1 MSQRTVTTP
10 EAHQTARDMANLIT
24 GELTGTVTR
33 LREQGKTLS
42 EKQNWDGGLATQFS
56 GTVWPG
62 VDTAL
67 GTMLKQLGELQE
79 AIATVNRNISAAG
92 N

>member
-10 EAHQTARDMANLIT
+10 EAHQTARDLANLIT
-24 GELTGTVTR
+24 GELQGTVTK
-33 LREQGKTLS
+33 LRDQGVVLS
-42 EKQNWDGGLATQFS
+42 DKKNWDGGLATQFS

-62 VDTAL
+62 VESAL
-67 GTMLKQLGELQE
+67 TTMLTQLKDLQE
-79 AIATVNRNISAAG
+79 AIASVNRGIAAAG

>member
-24 GELTGTVTR
+24 GELTGTVSR
-33 LREQGKTLS
+33 LREQGTVLS
-42 EKQNWDGGLATQFS
+42 DKQNWDGGLASQFS
-56 GTVWPG
+56 GSVWPG
-62 VDTAL
+62 VETAL
-67 GTMLKQLGELQE
+67 STMLTQLSELQE
-79 AIATVNRNISAAG
+79 AIASVNRGIAAAG

>member
-24 GELTGTVTR
+24 GELTGTVSR
-33 LREQGKTLS
+33 LREQGAVLS
-42 EKQNWDGGLATQFS
+42 DKQNWDGGLAGQFS
-56 GTVWPG
+56 GAVWPG
-62 VDTAL
+62 VETAL
-67 GTMLKQLGELQE
+67 TNMLRQLSELQE
-79 AIATVNRNISAAG
+79 AIASVNRGIAAAG

>member
-10 EAHQTARDMANLIT
+10 DAHQAARDMANLIT
-24 GELTGTVTR
+24 GELQGTVSR
-33 LREQGKTLS
+33 LREQGQVLS
-42 EKQNWDGGLATQFS
+42 DKQNWDGGLATQFS

-62 VDTAL
+62 VEQAL
-67 GTMLKQLGELQE
+67 TSMLTQLSELQQ
-79 AIATVNRNISAAG
+79 AIASVNNNIAAAG